1 MPSHHRWNP
10 LFQGNPGEAGY
21 PKYLDRLQEIF
32 RQVSLVVKQN
42 GYLVIEVHNLKGKE
56 VTPLAWDIASR
67 VSTIMKF
74 EGEIITGW
82 KGHAFAGYNHSY
94 CLIFK
99 NTKQPKLGARRLKR

>member
-42 GYLVIEVHNLKGKE
+42 GYLVIEVNNLKGKE

-74 EGEIITGW
+74 EGEIITRW

-99 NTKQPKLGARRLKR
+99 NTKQPKLGARR